1 MDLRSDR
8 HKRAKPRTHS
18 SIAEAGGAA
27 PRNISPNPLAIWK
40 LTRVA
45 NRQNQPMSKGL

>member
-1 MDLRSDR
+1 MTEHLLS
-8 HKRAKPRTHS
+8 TL
-18 SIAEAGGAA
+18 GAA

-45 NRQNQPMSKGL
+45 NRQNHPMSKGL